1 MTLENYGRNCFHM
14 KNILLS
20 KICLRFKI
28 AVKVLLTPEAI
39 CSVVPEITAMTWCL
53 ALWPNISFKL
63 QDYGWKSTL
72 SIYAS
77 LSLTTNISCI
87 FSIQFWSR
95 VRTKQK
101 KNIDLP
107 SYGFMTKTRPFLW
120 GGGGVGGEKNAP
132 CLYPALYQTSRV
144 LGMFTSEL
152 KNVTE
157 TFM

>member
-1 MTLENYGRNCFHM
+1 M
-14 KNILLS
+14 KNVLLS

-28 AVKVLLTPEAI
+28 SVKVLLTLEAI
-39 CSVVPEITAMTWCL
+39 YSVVPEITAMTWCL

-72 SIYAS
+72 STYAS
-77 LSLTTNISCI
+77 LLLTTNISCI
-87 FSIQFWSR
+87 FSIQFSSR

-101 KNIDLP
+101 QHSRTSLWPRQDL
-107 SYGFMTKTRPFLW
+107 FLW
-120 GGGGVGGEKNAP
+120 GGGGGGEKNAP

-144 LGMFTSEL
+144 LEILTSEL

-157 TFM
+157 TVMW

>member
-120 GGGGVGGEKNAP
+120 GGGGGGLEVRRMP
-132 CLYPALYQTSRV
+132 PVCTQRCIRRHVFLECSRV
-144 LGMFTSEL
+144 
-152 KNVTE
+152 N
-157 TFM
+157 